1 MRGVLGGCLSDNG
14 CATTYTT
21 EPPKTFAMGC
31 EAEPRGAVLARRG
44 LAASARCSNDFGGRP
59 RRRRAHRISW
69 RYWKARA
76 ARRRSRRLGS
86 RCRSTTHC
94 CKRRAA
100 AGPQAR
106 RCTNKHKHSHAHWR
120 GTHGMYKATLRDIE
134 QKFLGADEA
143 HTALLREVSDEHPA
157 GLEGQPPGPH
167 CPASTFSG
175 PPPMSSDEHGGGCGD
190 LPHVNPN
197 RGRSGGLKGLV
208 HIYVKSICVLGTPPP
223 IASAPLAARPVRS
236 ANRRFCPLHTTALLW
251 SAVRLF

>member
-1 MRGVLGGCLSDNG
+1 MTAAAPPALSSNATRSGGLACAAGAPRSRSSTWPRRPAPAGLTPPPGARPRTPSRMFWVALSYMLSRTR
-14 CATTYTT
+14 C
-21 EPPKTFAMGC
+21 
-31 EAEPRGAVLARRG
+31 RRG
-44 LAASARCSNDFGGRP
+44 SP
-59 RRRRAHRISW
+59 RALPAKPQAPPAPTERDPGPS
-69 RYWKARA
+69 
-76 ARRRSRRLGS
+76 
-86 RCRSTTHC
+86 
-94 CKRRAA
+94 
-100 AGPQAR
+100 AGPPR
-106 RCTNKHKHSHAHWR
+106 RCTNKHSHAHWR

-134 QKFLGADEA
+134 QKGLGADEA

>member
-76 ARRRSRRLGS
+76 ARRRSRRHGS

-134 QKFLGADEA
+134 QKCLGADEA

-157 GLEGQPPGPH
+157 GLEGQQPGPH

-190 LPHVNPN
+190 LPQ
-197 RGRSGGLKGLV
+197 RWGRTRGLKGISL
-208 HIYVKSICVLGTPPP
+208 YICKIDLCARNPPP